1 MFSCGMENQSSPFL
15 LLSRTMSSE
24 WKFIRRLFISV
35 RVKKKSRQKLTFVCW
50 TYIMW
55 KTSPCLIL
63 NIHLCMCSV
72 PKSCPT
78 LCIPMDCSLPG
89 SSVHGIFP
97 GKDTGVGCH
106 AILWGIF
113 PTQRL
118 NHVFCGF
125 CVGRWILYHRAT
137 WEAPQTPYFLFNI

>member
-1 MFSCGMENQSSPFL
+1 MFSCGMGNQSSPFL
-15 LLSRTMSSE
+15 LLGRTMSSE
-24 WKFIRRLFISV
+24 WKFKRRMFISV
-35 RVKKKSRQKLTFVCW
+35 RVKKKSHRNWHLFVELILCERHLPVSYSHTFVV
-50 TYIMW
+50 
-55 KTSPCLIL
+55 CL
-63 NIHLCMCSV
+63 V
-72 PKSCPT
+72 PKSCLN
-78 LCIPMDCSLPG
+78 LCIPMDCSLTG

-125 CVGRWILYHRAT
+125 CVGRWILYHQAT
-137 WEAPQTPYFLFNI
+137 WEAPRTPYFLFNI